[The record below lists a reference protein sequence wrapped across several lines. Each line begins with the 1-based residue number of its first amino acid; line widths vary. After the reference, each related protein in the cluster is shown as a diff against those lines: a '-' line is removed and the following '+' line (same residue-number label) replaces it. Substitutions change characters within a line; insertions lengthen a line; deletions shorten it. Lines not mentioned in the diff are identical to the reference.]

1 MNYFVNFSNM
11 TDRTW
16 NMAVYQT
23 FPESPGLDSV
33 AWKRTTV
40 PTHGFSGVTWDVE
53 YNVALADYAQTTPL
67 GVYIASQVLDTALG
81 SEWEVEFQDEVQ
93 QLKFVGTLGSDLQ
106 DYIVIHNN
114 SGLVANPGIGM
125 SGYGAAYQR
134 EVLSN
139 NAAQFKVTPVYWVG
153 LFRNVIL
160 GEVISSN
167 VESGPLRLEFG
178 GGNNVANITADRKG
192 DAMELFIEYA
202 IKNT

>member
-1 MNYFVNFSNM
+1 MNYYVNFANM

-16 NMAVYQT
+16 TMAVYQT

-40 PTHGFSGVTWDVE
+40 PTHGFSGVDWTVE

-67 GVYIASQVLDTALG
+67 GVYTASQVLDTQLG
-81 SEWEVEFQDEVQ
+81 SEWEVIFQDEVQ
-93 QLKFVGTLGSDLQ
+93 QLNFVGSLGSDLRE
-106 DYIVIHNN
+106 YIVIHND

-125 SGYGAAYQR
+125 SGYGSAYQR
-134 EVLSN
+134 DVLSN

-153 LFRNVIL
+153 LFRSVVL

-167 VESGPLRLEFG
+167 VEAGPLRLEFD
-178 GGNNVANITADRKG
+178 GGNNVADISAYRKG
-192 DAMELFIEYA
+192 DSMELATVYS
-202 IKNT
+202 IKNS